1 MPGNVA
7 LLPRRP
13 PHWAAANFECL
24 SLTMDP
30 GSTDGDETPSPLTIS
45 EWKHASTAGGGL
57 QRLLSLL
64 AKERQARSNA
74 WIALASDDAVRQQWE
89 TAKQA
94 RASGADVPLFGV
106 PFAAKDNID
115 AAGFPTTA
123 GCPAFSKGPAGA
135 DATVIA
141 RLKRAGAILVGK
153 TNLDQFATGL
163 VGTRS
168 PYGAVP
174 NTFDPERVSGGSS
187 SGSAVVVARGVV
199 PFSLG
204 TDTAGSGRVP
214 AGLNNIVGLKP
225 TRGAISTTGVL
236 PACRS
241 LDCVSIFAL
250 TVDDAQQVLAV
261 SEGHDPSDPFSR
273 PRPAPTGEAAASQSP
288 LTFAICK
295 DPEWFG
301 GDARQAAYEASLE
314 RMRHQ
319 GIALEPVDFSDLFEL
334 AALLYEGPWVAE
346 RYAAIRPFIQQHPAE
361 LDPTVRSII
370 LKAPGFSAADL
381 FQAQYR
387 RQHLTNKISKEFARF
402 DAVLVPTAP
411 TFPLLEDVAREPVRE
426 NSLLGTYTNFVNF
439 LDWSALSIPA
449 GFCAQGL
456 PFGITVIS
464 TTWQEPKLVALARML
479 LQPMGDR
486 PLGATSRTYQ
496 DSEEAEAQSPVTTR
510 GKVLP
515 VKTVSVAVVGA
526 HLRGFP
532 LNKDLTSRGAT
543 FAEATKTAP
552 RYRLFSLATAGGA
565 IRKPGLQRVGA
576 DRAGRSIEVEVW
588 DVPESQFA
596 SFFGTIPSP
605 LGLGSVELLTGSWVF
620 GFICEPFGLDG
631 ATDISDYGGW
641 RNYMAVGSG
650 DGASPKKA
658 DELERPHAVD
668 VNTGNGTRPSPRPIK
683 SVLIANRGEI
693 AVRIIKTLRASD
705 VKPIAIYSRSDAA
718 AEHVRLADAAWPL
731 AGETVSET
739 YLSTSQILDIADKAG
754 ADAVIPGYGFLAENA
769 DFAGQVEDAGL
780 VWIGPTPVQMRD
792 MGLKHRARDI
802 AQAAGVPTVPGS
814 PLLADGEQ
822 ALAEARRIG
831 FPVMVKGTAGGGG
844 IGLRVSHD
852 ADSLKEDYASV
863 QRLAASNFGDA
874 GVFLERFV
882 QRARHIEVQ
891 ILGDGKGNVVPI
903 GERDCSLQRRNQK
916 VVEECPAFFVPL
928 ETRLRM
934 RKAAVD
940 LAKAVSYRNVGTV
953 EFIYDVDKDCFFFL
967 EMNTR
972 LQVEHPVTEEA
983 FGLDLVKAMVEIA
996 GGKCDIHQFE
1006 ARGTDDIFAIEARI
1020 YAESPLQGFRP
1031 SSGRLLD
1038 VQFPEG
1044 VRVDTWVRSGAELS
1058 SSYDPLIAK
1067 VIATGSSRD
1076 LAIDRLLEALK
1087 STSIAGVETNV
1098 DYVAQAIAS
1107 PDFRAGDFTTK
1118 TLDAFQYQTAAVEV
1132 VEPGPGTT
1140 VQDYPG
1146 RTGYWQVGIPPSG
1159 PLDSYSLR
1167 LANKLVGNE
1176 DGAAGLECTM
1186 QGPTFLFHCHAV
1198 IAVAGAPADVLI
1210 DGQRVEPSRPIQVQK
1225 GEKLSVGQLSSGCR
1239 CYIAFQGG
1247 GLRVPEVYG
1256 SRSTFPLGGFG
1267 GHNGRVLQCGDL
1279 LRLENRQVD
1288 EAVRPSAVLPR
1299 LPIPTGA
1306 QPQWKVA
1313 VMPGPHGCP
1322 EFFTPESYKELFTA
1336 PWTVHYNSNRS
1347 GIRLKGPKPEWARSD
1362 GGSAGLHPSNIHDS
1376 PYAIGSV
1383 SFTGDDAVV
1392 LTGDGPSLGGFVVF
1406 ATVISAEMWK
1416 FGQMRPGDQIQ
1427 LVPVSRT
1434 WALEQSDRLDRAIT
1448 EVGELPADS
1457 IPKPSGYSAQDYL
1470 SSEVVHVG
1478 DGENRI
1484 ICRSFGDRALLL
1496 EFGQHDGFNLR
1507 QTFRIMSLVRQYEFS
1522 PIPDVDELVPGVRT
1536 LLVMYGA
1543 NKAAAVSSVD
1553 ELRTRVGALLEQ
1565 ELPNTLGS
1573 RQVKLPF
1580 VFDDKVSQA
1589 AVDRYMATIRSSA
1602 PYLPRNVEFL
1612 RQLNFPDSG
1621 IGAVQETLEK
1631 SDFLVL
1637 GLGDVFLGSPC
1648 AVPLDPR
1655 HRLFGT
1661 KYNPSRSYTP
1671 RNSVGIGGQY
1681 MCIYATDSPGGYQLV
1696 GRTAP
1701 IWDAS
1706 KGARGSSRSGGKRD
1720 NVSGDAA
1727 WRFQLLDRISFY
1739 SVSEEALDET
1749 ITSNRWHEL
1758 ITVEQDKLNL
1768 DEYECW
1774 LEANARD
1781 IESVTQQRA
1790 EAVRNA
1796 PFYDELLKPFKPDAD
1811 TEGLVSGP
1819 QGLMEPGL
1827 KGERVKANIP
1837 GRCFR
1842 IEVEEGQEVKQG
1854 DAVVSSVVPLIT
1866 SLFGVTFPDFT
1877 MQEQSSN
1884 TN

>member
-7 LLPRRP
+7 LLPGRP
-13 PHWAAANFECL
+13 LHWAAADSEWL

-30 GSTDGDETPSPLTIS
+30 GSTNGDETPSPLTIS
-45 EWKHASTAGGGL
+45 EWKHAGTAGGGL

-89 TAKQA
+89 TARQA
-94 RASGADVPLFGV
+94 RASGAGVPFFGV

-123 GCPAFSKGPAGA
+123 ACPAFSKGPADA

-261 SEGHDPSDPFSR
+261 AEGHDPSDPFSR
-273 PRPAPTGEAAASQSP
+273 PRPAPTGEAATSQSP

-346 RYAAIRPFIQQHPAE
+346 RYAAIRPFIQEHPAE

-479 LQPMGDR
+479 LQSMGER

-496 DSEEAEAQSPVTTR
+496 DCEEAEAQSPVTTT
-510 GKVLP
+510 GKMLP

-565 IRKPGLQRVGA
+565 IRKPGLQRVVA

-588 DVPESQFA
+588 NVPESQFA

-650 DGASPKKA
+650 DGSSPKKA

-668 VNTGNGTRPSPRPIK
+668 AITGNGTTPSPRPIK

-705 VKPIAIYSRSDAA
+705 VKSIAIYSRSDAA

-802 AQAAGVPTVPGS
+802 AEAAGVPTVPGS

-831 FPVMVKGTAGGGG
+831 FPVMVKSTAGGGG

-863 QRLAASNFGDA
+863 KRLAASNFGDG

-882 QRARHIEVQ
+882 LRARHIEVQ

-916 VVEECPAFFVPL
+916 VVEECPAFFVPH

-953 EFIYDVDKDCFFFL
+953 EFIYDIDKGYFFFL

-983 FGLDLVKAMVEIA
+983 FGLDLVKAMVEVA
-996 GGKCDIHQFE
+996 GGKCDVHQLE

-1107 PDFRAGDFTTK
+1107 PDFRAGTFTTK
-1118 TLDAFQYQTAAVEV
+1118 TLDAFHYQTAAVEV

-1210 DGQRVEPSRPIQVQK
+1210 DGQRVEPSRPI
-1225 GEKLSVGQLSSGCR
+1225 
-1239 CYIAFQGG
+1239 
-1247 GLRVPEVYG
+1247 
-1256 SRSTFPLGGFG
+1256 
-1267 GHNGRVLQCGDL
+1267 
-1279 LRLENRQVD
+1279 QVD

-1470 SSEVVHVG
+1470 SSEVVHVS
-1478 DGENRI
+1478 DGEKRI

-1496 EFGQHDGFNLR
+1496 EFGQQDGFNLR
-1507 QTFRIMSLVRQYEFS
+1507 QTFRIMSLVRQHEFS

-1749 ITSNRWHEL
+1749 IISNRWHEL

-1811 TEGLVSGP
+1811 TEGFVSGP

-1854 DAVVSSVVPLIT
+1854 DAVAWIESNKMELKICSPLQGKCVKVCVEAGSIVSAADDLLIIAAA
-1866 SLFGVTFPDFT
+1866 P
-1877 MQEQSSN
+1877 
-1884 TN
+1884 